1 MLFCQVNI
9 KNPHLTGKVD
19 MRFLFYPGGQRAR
32 ISLARAIYREADIYL
47 LDDPLS
53 AVDVHVATHLFDS
66 CLKGF
71 LAGKTILLVTHQV
84 QFSRL
89 CDSVYLMNDGKLVA
103 QGNFQDFSKA
113 ENVAQLLQQDGNEG
127 EMR

>member
-1 MLFCQVNI
+1 M
-9 KNPHLTGKVD
+9 
-19 MRFLFYPGGQRAR
+19 
-32 ISLARAIYREADIYL
+32 ARAIYREADIYL

-53 AVDVHVATHLFDS
+53 AVDVHVATHLFDL

-89 CDSVYLMNDGKLVA
+89 CDSVYLMNNGKLVA
-103 QGNFQDFSKA
+103 QGTFQDISKT
-113 ENVAQLLQQDGNEG
+113 ENVAQLFQQDGNEG
-127 EMR
+127 EMT

>member
-1 MLFCQVNI
+1 MAKVFLLFS
-9 KNPHLTGKVD
+9 
-19 MRFLFYPGGQRAR
+19 GGQRAR

-53 AVDVHVATHLFDS
+53 AVDVHVAKHLFDS

-71 LAGKTILLVTHQV
+71 LSGKTILLVTHQV

-89 CDSVYLMNDGKLVA
+89 CDSVYLMNNGKLVA
-103 QGNFQDFSKA
+103 QGTFQDISKA